1 MAITLTET
9 AAKHVKGLM
18 AGVANARGLRLALTR
33 SGCSGFAYAMD
44 IATSVE
50 PDDQVFASN
59 GVDVIVDKQSLAM
72 LDGTE
77 LDYVR
82 DGLNELFKFNNPN
95 VKSEC
100 GCGESIGF

>member
-1 MAITLTET
+1 MAITLTES
-9 AAKHVKGLM
+9 AARQVKGLM
-18 AGVANARGLRLALTR
+18 AQVAEARGLRLGLSR

-44 IATSVE
+44 IATSVGAS
-50 PDDQVFASN
+50 DHVFESN
-59 GVDVIVDKQSLAM
+59 GVDIIVDTESLAL

-95 VKSEC
+95 VKSQC
-100 GCGESIGF
+100 GCGESVGF

>member
-1 MAITLTET
+1 MAITLTES
-9 AAKHVKGLM
+9 AAHHVKGLM
-18 AGVANARGLRLALTR
+18 AGIADARGLRLGLTR

-44 IATSVE
+44 IATSVGAT
-50 PDDQVFASN
+50 DHVFESN
-59 GVDVIVDKQSLAM
+59 GVDIIVDTESLAM

-82 DGLNELFKFNNPN
+82 EGLNELFKFNNPN
-95 VKSEC
+95 VKNAC

>member
-1 MAITLTET
+1 MAITLTES
-9 AAKHVKGLM
+9 AARQVKGLM
-18 AGVANARGLRLALTR
+18 ARVADARGLRLGLTR

-44 IATSVE
+44 IATSVGAG
-50 PDDQVFASN
+50 DHVFESN
-59 GVDVIVDKQSLAM
+59 GVDVIVDTESLAL

-82 DGLNELFKFNNPN
+82 EGLNELFKFNNPN
-95 VKSEC
+95 VKSQC

>member
-1 MAITLTET
+1 MAITLTES
-9 AAKHVKGLM
+9 AAQHVKGLM
-18 AGVANARGLRLALTR
+18 AGVAEARGLRLGLTR

-44 IATSVE
+44 IATSVGAN
-50 PDDQVFASN
+50 DHVFESN
-59 GVDVIVDKQSLAM
+59 GVEVIVDTESLAL

-82 DGLNELFKFNNPN
+82 EGLNELFKFNNPN
-95 VKSEC
+95 VKNQC